1 MVIRIA
7 LPDTDP
13 TTVRSLSERL
23 GGVIE
28 TASIWLDGGR
38 SEVRVLAELESESA
52 VVHVIEAVQTWLA
65 DAGGTSA
72 ALSIGDRSYTL
83 VGQGRIASTV

>member
-7 LPDTDP
+7 LPDTDL
-13 TTVRSLSERL
+13 TTVTSLSERL
-23 GGVIE
+23 GEVIE

-52 VVHVIEAVQTWLA
+52 IMHVIDAVQTWLSE
-65 DAGGTSA
+65 AGATSA

-83 VGQGRIASTV
+83 VGQERIASTV

>member
-7 LPDTDP
+7 LPDMDLADVP
-13 TTVRSLSERL
+13 SLTERI
-23 GGVIE
+23 GGVFE

-38 SEVRVLAELESESA
+38 REVRVLAELDADSA
-52 VVHVIEAVQTWLA
+52 VMHVIDTVQTWLTE
-65 DAGGTSA
+65 AGAASA

-83 VGQGRIASTV
+83 VGQGEVASSL

>member
-7 LPDTDP
+7 LPDMDLA
-13 TTVRSLSERL
+13 TVPRLTERI
-23 GGVIE
+23 GGVFE

-52 VVHVIEAVQTWLA
+52 VMHVIDAVQVWLA
-65 DAGGTSA
+65 EAGAASA

-83 VGQGRIASTV
+83 VGTGEVASSL

>member
-7 LPDTDP
+7 LPDMDP
-13 TTVRSLSERL
+13 ANVPSLTERL

-38 SEVRVLAELESESA
+38 REVRVLAELESDST
-52 VVHVIEAVQTWLA
+52 VMHVIDAVQNWLTE
-65 DAGGTSA
+65 AGAASA
-72 ALSIGDRSYTL
+72 ALSIGARSYTL
-83 VGQGRIASTV
+83 VEQGETASIL

>member
-7 LPDTDP
+7 LPDLDLACLP
-13 TTVRSLSERL
+13 SLTERL
-23 GGVIE
+23 DGVIE

-38 SEVRVLAELESESA
+38 KEIRVLAELESENE
-52 VVHVIEAVQTWLA
+52 VIGAVQAWLA
-65 DAGGTSA
+65 THGGASA

-83 VGQGRIASTV
+83 VGEEQIATV